1 MACLMIRTG
10 REKLGTGSWE
20 GWGDKERWKGEETEG
35 IGRQAWVILLQQSNR
50 DVAFVARRRRNPPRI
65 QLWSL
70 KVLSDFLPLT
80 FSSSESFSL
89 QVYSSESNLVV
100 LDPIFLNCFLFVSQS
115 ISSPGRRNELEEP
128 SVPPSPQLIS
138 RTFSPR
144 CLDWN
149 SLPWHVCVTSPFRV
163 HVFKLSCHLY
173 FFLLMRVVQRK
184 NISLS
189 ISAEDW
195 VFWVTARS
203 N

>member
-1 MACLMIRTG
+1 MCCCLIKTANTFFPPELYSMAFHSNQFFISQYVPMACLMIRTG

-20 GWGDKERWKGEETEG
+20 GWGDKERWKGEEREG

-128 SVPPSPQLIS
+128 SVPPSP
-138 RTFSPR
+138 
-144 CLDWN
+144 
-149 SLPWHVCVTSPFRV
+149 
-163 HVFKLSCHLY
+163 
-173 FFLLMRVVQRK
+173 
-184 NISLS
+184 
-189 ISAEDW
+189 
-195 VFWVTARS
+195 
-203 N
+203 